1 MTTDMHRIE
10 VSKQQLRQKLAQLPI
25 ADKLRLLERLREE
38 ELPKYR
44 ERGLRTNRESKSG
57 SD

>member
-10 VSKQQLRQKLAQLPI
+10 LGKQRLRQKLAQLPI

-44 ERGLRTNRESKSG
+44 EKGASNEPSKSG